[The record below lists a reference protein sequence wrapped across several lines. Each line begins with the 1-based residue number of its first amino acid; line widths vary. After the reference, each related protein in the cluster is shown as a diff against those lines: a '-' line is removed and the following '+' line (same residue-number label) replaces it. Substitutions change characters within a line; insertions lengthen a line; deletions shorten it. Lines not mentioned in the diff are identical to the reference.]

1 MTELFSKLTQFLGR
15 VKDTL
20 YRSHGTS
27 LQSDKKR
34 EYIRFVDELLRCLA
48 PLDPVGG
55 WGGCLGVG

>member
-1 MTELFSKLTQFLGR
+1 MTELFSELTKFLER

-20 YRSHGTS
+20 RRSHCTF
-27 LQSDKKR
+27 LQSAKER

-55 WGGCLGVG
+55 WGGALAWG